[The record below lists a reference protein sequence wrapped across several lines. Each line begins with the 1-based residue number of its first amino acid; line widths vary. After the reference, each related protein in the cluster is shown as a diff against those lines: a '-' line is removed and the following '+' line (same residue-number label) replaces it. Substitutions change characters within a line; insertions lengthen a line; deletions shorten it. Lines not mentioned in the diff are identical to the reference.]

1 MRCFH
6 GMGEA
11 GSLALRQQ
19 IEVNSVIQ
27 SIAMIPVKRDK
38 DEKRVKRD
46 KDKKRTIKSN
56 RRRD

>member
-1 MRCFH
+1 
-6 GMGEA
+6 MGEA

-46 KDKKRTIKSN
+46 KDEKRTIKSN